1 MRIGVIRVVTT
12 DDQDQLDAHGRVIR
26 EEFGVDTVSRCLPD
40 QPDGVHDDATF
51 ALASA
56 KVADLAARMER
67 EDGVDALLVSCAAD
81 PGLALARAAVGVPV
95 VGAGEAAARRALELG
110 SKVGVLDLTTRTP
123 DSVTSVL
130 GPALVA
136 ALVPEGVRRTHDLR
150 TDAGLAAS
158 VRAAERLVAMGAD
171 TLMFACTG
179 MTTIGL
185 AARLTDRVG
194 VPVVDAVRAGA
205 RAAVR
210 AAEGAAEGTSA
221 GAAGD

>member
-12 DDQDQLDAHGRVIR
+12 DDGERLDDHGRVIR
-26 EEFGVDTVSRCLPD
+26 EELGVDTVSRCLPD

-51 ALASA
+51 ALAA
-56 KVADLAARMER
+56 GKVAGLAARMER

-81 PGLALARAAVGVPV
+81 PGLSRARAAVGVPV
-95 VGAGEAAARRALELG
+95 VGAGESAARRALELG
-110 SKVGVLDLTTRTP
+110 SRIGVLDLTTRTP
-123 DSVTSVL
+123 ESVTAVL
-130 GPALVA
+130 GSARVA
-136 ALVPEGVRRTHDLR
+136 ALVPEGVRRTRDLA
-150 TDAGLAAS
+150 TAAGFAAS
-158 VRAAERLVAMGAD
+158 VEAAERLVAMGAD

-185 AARLTDRVG
+185 YARLADEVG

-210 AAEGAAEGTSA
+210 AAGG
-221 GAAGD
+221 

>member
-12 DDQDQLDAHGRVIR
+12 DDGERLDDHGRVIR
-26 EEFGVDTVSRCLPD
+26 EELGVDTVSRCLPD

-56 KVADLAARMER
+56 KVADLAVRMER

-81 PGLALARAAVGVPV
+81 PGLSRARAAVGVPV
-95 VGAGEAAARRALELG
+95 VGAGESAARRALELG
-110 SKVGVLDLTTRTP
+110 SRVGVLDLTTRTP
-123 DSVTSVL
+123 ESVTAVL
-130 GPALVA
+130 GSARVA
-136 ALVPEGVRRTHDLR
+136 SLVPEGVRRTHDLA
-150 TDAGLAAS
+150 TAAGFAAS
-158 VRAAERLVAMGAD
+158 VEAAERLVAMGAD

-185 AARLTDRVG
+185 YARLADEVG

-210 AAEGAAEGTSA
+210 AAGG
-221 GAAGD
+221 

>member
-12 DDQDQLDAHGRVIR
+12 DDGERLDDHGRVIR
-26 EEFGVDTVSRCLPD
+26 EELGVDTVSRCLPD

-56 KVADLAARMER
+56 KVAGLAARMER

-81 PGLALARAAVGVPV
+81 PGLSRARAAVGVPV
-95 VGAGEAAARRALELG
+95 VGAGESAARRALELG
-110 SKVGVLDLTTRTP
+110 SRIGVLDLTTRTP
-123 DSVTSVL
+123 GSVTSVL
-130 GPALVA
+130 GSARVA
-136 ALVPEGVRRTHDLR
+136 ALVPEGVRRTRDLA
-150 TDAGLAAS
+150 TAAGFAAS
-158 VRAAERLVAMGAD
+158 VEAAERLVAMGAD

-185 AARLTDRVG
+185 YARLADEVG

-210 AAEGAAEGTSA
+210 AAGG
-221 GAAGD
+221 

>member
-12 DDQDQLDAHGRVIR
+12 DDEEQLDAHGRVIR

-40 QPDGVHDDATF
+40 QPHGVHDDATF
-51 ALASA
+51 ALASG

-67 EDGVDALLVSCAAD
+67 EDRVDALLVSCAAD
-81 PGLALARAAVGVPV
+81 PGLAAARTAVGVPV
-95 VGAGEAAARRALELG
+95 VGAGEAAALRALELG
-110 SKVGVLDLTTRTP
+110 SRVGVLDLTTRTP
-123 DSVTSVL
+123 ESVTSVL
-130 GPALVA
+130 GSARVA
-136 ALVPEGVRRTHDLR
+136 ALVPEGVRRTHDLA
-150 TDAGLAAS
+150 TDAGLTAS
-158 VRAAERLVAMGAD
+158 VRAAEQLVSMGAD

-185 AARLTDRVG
+185 HARLTDRVG

-210 AAEGAAEGTSA
+210 AAGG
-221 GAAGD
+221 